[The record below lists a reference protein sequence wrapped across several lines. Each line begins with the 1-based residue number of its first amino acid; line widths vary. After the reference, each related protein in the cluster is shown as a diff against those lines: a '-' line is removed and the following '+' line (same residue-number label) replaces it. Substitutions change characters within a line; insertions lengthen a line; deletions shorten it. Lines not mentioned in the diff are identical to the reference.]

1 MKRYH
6 KPEVMRSGK
15 ETPVRLAKTRRW
27 EMQVVKIEKMPK
39 AVQEIIGNTQKRLTL
54 WEGEARK
61 TLVDTYNKIV
71 SYPPM
76 KKVEKFSVEM
86 GNKAFSTIGV
96 ATKTDIQA
104 ITRKINKLRGEIR
117 KITGLGKAAKSK

>member
-1 MKRYH
+1 
-6 KPEVMRSGK
+6 
-15 ETPVRLAKTRRW
+15 
-27 EMQVVKIEKMPK
+27 MQMVTIEKMPK
-39 AVQEIIGNTQKRLTL
+39 AVQEIIGLTQKRLTL

-61 TLVDTYNKIV
+61 TLIDTYNKIL

-76 KKVEKFSVEM
+76 KKVEKFSTEM

-96 ATKTDIQA
+96 ATKTDIKS

-117 KITGLGKAAKSK
+117 KITGLKKTTKSK